1 MKKQAIRFTDREV
14 PFPRAV
20 KAGNWIFMALA
31 SGTGQTFEEPIVAP
45 TFEEQ
50 FTHLLEE
57 IKTTLESLG
66 SSMGNVVKSTV
77 YFTNLERDVEKAG
90 EVWDKYFPSDNPNAV
105 AWIGIKDLYPTKPQ
119 PPLLVEMTLTAIIP
133 DE

>member
-14 PFPRAV
+14 PYPRAV

-31 SGTGQTFEEPIVAP
+31 HGTGA

-50 FTHLLEE
+50 FAGLLEE
-57 IKTTLESLG
+57 IKATLESLG
-66 SSMGNVVKSTV
+66 SSMGNVVTSTV
-77 YFTNLERDVEKAG
+77 YFTNFERDVDIA
-90 EVWDKYFPSDNPNAV
+90 WDVYGKYFPDDDPNAV
-105 AWIGIKDLYPTKPQ
+105 AWIGIKDLFPAKPPQ
-119 PPLLVEMTLTAIIP
+119 PPVMVEMTLTAIVP

>member
-20 KAGNWIFMALA
+20 TAGNWIFLALA
-31 SGTGQTFEEPIVAP
+31 SNVGT

-50 FTHLLEE
+50 FTALIEE
-57 IKTTLESLG
+57 IKTTLEGLG
-66 SSMGNVVKSTV
+66 SSLGNIVQSTV
-77 YFTNLERDVEKAG
+77 YFTNLERDVNKAG
-90 EVWDKYFPSDNPNAV
+90 EVWQKYFPSDNPNAV
-105 AWIGIKDLYPTKPQ
+105 AWIGIKDLYPAEPPQ
-119 PPLLVEMTLTAIIP
+119 PPLLVEMTVTAIVP